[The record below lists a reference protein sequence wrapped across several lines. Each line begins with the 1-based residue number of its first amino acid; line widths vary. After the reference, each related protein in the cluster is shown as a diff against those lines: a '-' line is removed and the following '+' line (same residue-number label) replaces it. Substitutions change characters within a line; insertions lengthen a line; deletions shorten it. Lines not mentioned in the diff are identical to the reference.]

1 MYRNLVR
8 GLTRTDFMDE
18 FLIVLV
24 IYVRKYADKEKA
36 DFFYDKSALGVLL
49 VFAVALHG
57 TVGH

>member
-1 MYRNLVR
+1 MA
-8 GLTRTDFMDE
+8 DFVDV

-49 VFAVALHG
+49 VFAVAMHC